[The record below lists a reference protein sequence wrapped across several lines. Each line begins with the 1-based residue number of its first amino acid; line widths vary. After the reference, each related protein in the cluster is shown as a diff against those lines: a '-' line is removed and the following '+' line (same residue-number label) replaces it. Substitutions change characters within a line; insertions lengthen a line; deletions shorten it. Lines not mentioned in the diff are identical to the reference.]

1 MPVLVVG
8 GRHDPQAA
16 RVKRAIAARGGRAA
30 LLDASAFPDHVRV
43 TFSPEG
49 VRVHR
54 RTLPLPGA
62 VYVRGLACEPSSPHL
77 DEELRER
84 PRGLMAEC
92 REKRAILESILLHLS
107 SLGVPLVNPPE
118 TNAQHG
124 RKPYQLELLRAAGVP
139 VPRWTATNDPAAVRR
154 FVREVGDAIYKPL
167 GGGATVRRVERED
180 LSDERLSAL
189 AYAPVMFQEHV
200 RGVSARAFV
209 VGRRVVAAAEIHSPE
224 VDYRRDERD
233 VVAVRLTAEDRR
245 AAVVA
250 ARACG
255 MAFAGVDF
263 IRHGKGFCVLECNPS
278 PMFAVFE
285 RKTGLDVAGP
295 LADYLLRQR
304 PRRSS

>member
-1 MPVLVVG
+1 M
-8 GRHDPQAA
+8 
-16 RVKRAIAARGGRAA
+16 KREIAARGGRAV
-30 LLDASAFPDHVRV
+30 LLDTSAFPEHVRV

-54 RTLPLPGA
+54 RKLPLPGA
-62 VYVRGLACEPSSPHL
+62 VYVRGLACQPLSPHL

-92 REKRAILESILLHLS
+92 REKRAVLESILLHLR

-118 TNAQHG
+118 ANAQHG
-124 RKPYQLELLRAAGVP
+124 RKPYQLELLRAARAP
-139 VPRWTATNDPAAVRR
+139 VPRWIATNDPVAVRR

-167 GGGATVRRVERED
+167 GGGATVRSVEQED
-180 LSDERLSAL
+180 LSDERLSTL
-189 AYAPVMFQEHV
+189 AYAPVLFQEHV
-200 RGVSARAFV
+200 RGVSVRAFV
-209 VGRRVVAAAEIHSPE
+209 VGRRVVGAAEIHSPE
-224 VDYRRDERD
+224 VDYRRDEQE
-233 VVAVRLTAEDRR
+233 VVAVRLTAEERR
-245 AAVVA
+245 AAVAA

-255 MAFAGVDF
+255 MVFTGVDF
-263 IRHGKGFCVLECNPS
+263 IRHDTGFSVLECNPS

-304 PRRSS
+304 PRRT